1 MSEQKW
7 QRITYMPATPIG
19 EHGERVTGSKKHI
32 ALSRRA
38 AREGMV
44 LLKNEGRLL
53 PFAKDAKIAVFGKAQ
68 VDYVKGGGGSGDTTV
83 AYTRSILDGLEEKEQ
98 EWRLSLF
105 APLSEFYRADVAA
118 QQGKGVYCGKTVEP
132 EVAMFS
138 AWSPIRSKF
147 VSMSRYS
154 IPFRAE
160 HFLFFKRST

>member
-53 PFAKDAKIAVFGKAQ
+53 PFAKDAKLAVFGKAQ

-83 AYTRSILDGLEEKEQ
+83 AYTRSILDGLEDIHLQ
-98 EWRLSLF
+98 SHQTALHCMTSSL
-105 APLSEFYRADVAA
+105 
-118 QQGKGVYCGKTVEP
+118 
-132 EVAMFS
+132 
-138 AWSPIRSKF
+138 
-147 VSMSRYS
+147 
-154 IPFRAE
+154 
-160 HFLFFKRST
+160 

>member
-53 PFAKDAKIAVFGKAQ
+53 PFAKDAKLAVFGKAQ

-98 EWRLSLF
+98 EGRLSLF
-105 APLSEFYRADVAA
+105 APLSEFYRADVA
-118 QQGKGVYCGKTVEP
+118 
-132 EVAMFS
+132 
-138 AWSPIRSKF
+138 RS
-147 VSMSRYS
+147 RT
-154 IPFRAE
+154 RA
-160 HFLFFKRST
+160 RIAARP

>member
-68 VDYVKGGGGSGDTTV
+68 VDYPVFADAAAKNSIALLCAALGGE
-83 AYTRSILDGLEEKEQ
+83 A
-98 EWRLSLF
+98 
-105 APLSEFYRADVAA
+105 
-118 QQGKGVYCGKTVEP
+118 C
-132 EVAMFS
+132 
-138 AWSPIRSKF
+138 
-147 VSMSRYS
+147 
-154 IPFRAE
+154 
-160 HFLFFKRST
+160 

>member
-68 VDYVKGGGGSGDTTV
+68 VD
-83 AYTRSILDGLEEKEQ
+83 
-98 EWRLSLF
+98 
-105 APLSEFYRADVAA
+105 
-118 QQGKGVYCGKTVEP
+118 
-132 EVAMFS
+132 
-138 AWSPIRSKF
+138 
-147 VSMSRYS
+147 
-154 IPFRAE
+154 
-160 HFLFFKRST
+160 

>member
-68 VDYVKGGGGSGDTTV
+68 VDYDYVNALEYGLAPTGGLGFGVDRLIMLLTDSD
-83 AYTRSILDGLEEKEQ
+83 SIRDVLLFPTMKPLGKKADKPAAAAEQ
-98 EWRLSLF
+98 L
-105 APLSEFYRADVAA
+105 A
-118 QQGKGVYCGKTVEP
+118 
-132 EVAMFS
+132 
-138 AWSPIRSKF
+138 
-147 VSMSRYS
+147 
-154 IPFRAE
+154 
-160 HFLFFKRST
+160 